1 MNDAIETSNLNV
13 GYVNGKATN
22 VVLSDINLQIPQGQ
36 FLTIL
41 GGSGC
46 GKSTLLRVMAD
57 LLPPLGGQVTILG
70 TTPQMVRKKRQTGFV
85 FQEST
90 LLPWRSVWD
99 NIKLP
104 AIVGGKNKLPTTDTH
119 IQELLDLMGIGE
131 FGNRYPHQLSGGQR
145 QRVAIARALLHEPD
159 ILFMDEPFG
168 ALDELTRDR
177 LNDELLDIWRRTNM
191 TILFVTHS
199 IQESVYLGQQVM
211 VMGANP
217 GRIVDIQD
225 LRPYKNEDNSSHR
238 DDPQIIKIMGN
249 LWHKLGH

>member
-1 MNDAIETSNLNV
+1 MDIAIATDTLHV
-13 GYVNGKATN
+13 GYVNGKTTTT
-22 VVLSDINLQIPQGQ
+22 VLSDINLSIPKGQI
-36 FLTIL
+36 LTIL

-57 LLPPLGGQVTILG
+57 LLPPLGGQVSILG
-70 TTPQMVRKKRQTGFV
+70 ATPQAVRKNRQTGFV

-90 LLPWRSVWD
+90 LLPWRTVWD

-104 AIVGGKNKLPTTDTH
+104 SIVGGKNKLPTTDMR
-119 IQELLDLMGIGE
+119 IQDLLDLMGIGA
-131 FGNRYPHQLSGGQR
+131 FGGRYPHQLSGGQK

-199 IQESVYLGQQVM
+199 IQEAVYLGQQVM
-211 VMGANP
+211 VMGSNP

-225 LRPYKNEDNSSHR
+225 LRPYKQADNSSSR
-238 DDPQIIKIMGN
+238 TDPNLIKIMGD
-249 LWHKLGH
+249 LRYKLGH